1 MKVLVTGG
9 AGFIGSNIV
18 QEGLK
23 RGHSITVF
31 DNLSTGY
38 LRNLEGLAIDF
49 IEGDIRDAEHLLKV
63 TSGHQA
69 VFHLA
74 ASVGN
79 IKSIENPIE
88 DFQINYNG
96 TLNVLNAA
104 VKAKIN
110 SFIYSSSAAG
120 YGEPETLPINE
131 DQLLHP
137 DSPYG
142 ISKIAGEM
150 LAFYYQKYY
159 NMGVTSLRY
168 FNAYGVNQRFDKYGN
183 VIPIFFQQL
192 AINKPLTVYG
202 DGNQTRDFI
211 NVKDIAIANWDVY
224 EKKING
230 YYNIATGHGATVNQL
245 INILESL
252 TNKKLEIN
260 FQPQR
265 PGDVIH
271 SYANINKAINQFN
284 FSPAVPLSQGIKE
297 YFDWFNSNLQ

>member
-1 MKVLVTGG
+1 MKILVTGG

-18 QEGLK
+18 QEGLN
-23 RGHSITVF
+23 RGYKITVF

-38 LRNLEGLAIDF
+38 LKNLEGLAIEF
-49 IEGDIRDAEHLLKV
+49 IQGDIRDAEHLLKI

-96 TLNVLNAA
+96 TLNVLDAA
-104 VKAKIN
+104 IKAKIN

-120 YGEPETLPINE
+120 YGEPELLPIIE
-131 DQLLHP
+131 DHSLHP

-142 ISKIAGEM
+142 ISKVAAEM
-150 LAFYYQKYY
+150 LALYYQKYY
-159 NMGVTSLRY
+159 DISVSCLRY
-168 FNAYGVNQRFDKYGN
+168 FNAFGVNQRYDQYGN

-202 DGNQTRDFI
+202 DGSQTRDFI
-211 NVKDIAIANWDVY
+211 NVKDIAIANWDVF
-224 EKKING
+224 EKKGKWLLQHSNR
-230 YYNIATGHGATVNQL
+230 AGHN
-245 INILESL
+245 
-252 TNKKLEIN
+252 
-260 FQPQR
+260 
-265 PGDVIH
+265 
-271 SYANINKAINQFN
+271 Y
-284 FSPAVPLSQGIKE
+284 
-297 YFDWFNSNLQ
+297 